1 MRIPLVRTEGKVFTG
16 DRQVTVDTL
25 FEPDAAL
32 RCEYRSERAREAEE
46 GFELGAS
53 LYFYVGFACSAF
65 VEWSG
70 ATIRSAFVLLYD
82 PAIVTESE
90 SGGHTKFDSG
100 GLWHGFIQFDPA
112 RTVDQCRAW
121 GLTDVG
127 IRTLAGWRSNVDAYI
142 RAHFNSDE
150 TGYVR
155 ELHPRATDTEGL
167 GRMTHTNND
176 RRAWSYE
183 VRVHRDHP
191 LREGLLSIVAR
202 TDALEALRNRLENT
216 EDDGT
221 LAALRSAL
229 RRGRSLGTAPDELT
243 FATAVR
249 EAICEAM

>member
-16 DRQVTVDTL
+16 GRRVTVDTL
-25 FEPDAAL
+25 FEPDASL
-32 RCEYRSERAREAEE
+32 QCGYRSDMARAAEE
-46 GFELGAS
+46 GLSLGAS

-100 GLWHGFIQFDPA
+100 GLWHGYTQFDPA
-112 RTVDQCRAW
+112 RTIEQCRDW
-121 GLTDVG
+121 GRTDAG
-127 IRTLAGWRSNVDAYI
+127 LNTLANWRANVDAYVQD
-142 RAHFNSDE
+142 HFDGDE
-150 TGYVR
+150 PSYVR
-155 ELHPRATDTEGL
+155 ELHPRARDTEGL
-167 GRMTHTNND
+167 GRMTHAQND
-176 RRAWSYE
+176 RRAWNYE
-183 VRVHRDHP
+183 VRVHRDHR

-229 RRGRSLGTAPDELT
+229 RRGRSLGAAPDEFA
-243 FATAVR
+243 FATVVR